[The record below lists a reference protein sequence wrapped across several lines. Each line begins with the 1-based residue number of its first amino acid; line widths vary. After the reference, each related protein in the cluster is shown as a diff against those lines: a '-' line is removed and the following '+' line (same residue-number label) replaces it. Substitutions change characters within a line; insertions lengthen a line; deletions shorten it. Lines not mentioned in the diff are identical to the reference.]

1 MSDNTG
7 PVVVGVDGSAQSLQ
21 AVELALEEA
30 GLRGVP
36 LHVVHC
42 ADITPAVLHLS
53 GGVNV
58 NTKDLADRQHQQVW
72 ELAAPVL
79 DDTDVDV
86 TRIELSGYP
95 ADELVRHAEENDAV
109 LVVVGTRGRGRV
121 ASAVLGSTSM
131 RVLEHAPCPVLV
143 AKRRVI

>member
-58 NTKDLADRQHQQVW
+58 NTKDLADRQHHDVW
-72 ELAAPVL
+72 ELAAAVL

-86 TRIELSGYP
+86 TKVELSGYP
-95 ADELVRHAEENDAV
+95 ADELVRHAEDNDAV

-143 AKRRVI
+143 AKKHV

>member
-58 NTKDLADRQHQQVW
+58 NTKDLADRQHQEVW

-79 DDTDVDV
+79 DDTEVDV
-86 TRIELSGYP
+86 IKVELSGYP
-95 ADELVRHAEENDAV
+95 ADELVRHAEDNDAL

-143 AKRRVI
+143 AKKRV

>member
-30 GLRGVP
+30 GLRGAP

-58 NTKDLADRQHQQVW
+58 NTKDLATRQHQDVW
-72 ELAAPVL
+72 ELTAPVL

-86 TRIELSGYP
+86 SKVELSGYP
-95 ADELVRHAEENDAV
+95 ADELVRHAEDNDAA
-109 LVVVGTRGRGRV
+109 LIVVGTRGRGRV

-143 AKRRVI
+143 AKQRV

>member
-30 GLRGVP
+30 GLRRAP

-42 ADITPAVLHLS
+42 ADVTPAVLHLS

-58 NTKDLADRQHQQVW
+58 NTKDLADRQHQDVW

-86 TRIELSGYP
+86 TKVELSGYP
-95 ADELVRHAEENDAV
+95 ADELVRHAEDNDAV

-143 AKRRVI
+143 AKKRV

>member
-7 PVVVGVDGSAQSLQ
+7 PVVVGVDGSAQSLR

-30 GLRGVP
+30 GLRGAS

-58 NTKDLADRQHQQVW
+58 NTKDLATRQHQDVW

-86 TRIELSGYP
+86 RKVELSGYP
-95 ADELVRHAEENDAV
+95 ADELVRHAEDNDAV
-109 LVVVGTRGRGRV
+109 LIVVGTRGRGRV

-143 AKRRVI
+143 AKPRV

>member
-58 NTKDLADRQHQQVW
+58 NTKDLADRQHQEVW

-79 DDTDVDV
+79 DDTEVDV
-86 TRIELSGYP
+86 MKVELSGYP
-95 ADELVRHAEENDAV
+95 ADELVRHAEDNDAV

-143 AKRRVI
+143 AKKRV

>member
-58 NTKDLADRQHQQVW
+58 NTKDLADRQHQEVW

-86 TRIELSGYP
+86 TKVELSGYP
-95 ADELVRHAEENDAV
+95 ADELVRHAEDNDAL

-143 AKRRVI
+143 AKKRV